1 MKSFALAGMK
11 LSKWDGNSLFI
22 LVLETW
28 SINLY
33 IDILDEW
40 WGQGLSLRLGCEQ
53 KAQNMGPKRVFS
65 ALTLPGNL
73 ASCQVSPHRN
83 YDLQSS

>member
-11 LSKWDGNSLFI
+11 LSKWEGNSLFI

-40 WGQGLSLRLGCEQ
+40 WGQRLSLRLGCEQ
-53 KAQNMGPKRVFS
+53 KAQNMGTQASFFS
-65 ALTLPGNL
+65 IDTARKPGQLSGL
-73 ASCQVSPHRN
+73 ATQK
-83 YDLQSS
+83 L